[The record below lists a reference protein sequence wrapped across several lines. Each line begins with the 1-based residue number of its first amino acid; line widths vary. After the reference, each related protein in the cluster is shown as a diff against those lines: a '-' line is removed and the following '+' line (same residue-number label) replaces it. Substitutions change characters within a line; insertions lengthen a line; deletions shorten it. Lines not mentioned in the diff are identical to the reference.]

1 MGRKRNNERLS
12 EVTARIGRGLPVT
25 GASLEPRDPDDLRG
39 PRSTQFPFSVP
50 AIAAFEQV
58 EFTTPVTFFVGENG
72 SGKSTLLEAIAVEFG
87 LNAEGGT
94 KHVKFASRSSHVGLG
109 DDFRL
114 HKRRLPPT
122 DSYFLRAESFYNLAT
137 ILENPDDYRAYDID
151 ASGGRSFHEQSHGEA
166 FLGLVLN
173 RFRGDGFYVLDEP
186 ESALSPARQL
196 ALMAAMK
203 ELVDR
208 NSQFLIATHS
218 PILLGYPG
226 ATILEFG
233 EHGVRP
239 IRYQDTEHYQITR
252 AFLENPE
259 RMLNQLFS
267 DDAE

>member
-1 MGRKRNNERLS
+1 MS
-12 EVTARIGRGLPVT
+12 AGLVVT
-25 GASLEPRDPDDLRG
+25 GVSIEPRAPDDLRG
-39 PRSTQFPFSVP
+39 PRDHSVFPFSVP
-50 AIAAFEQV
+50 AIGQLEHL
-58 EFTTPVTFFVGENG
+58 EFSTPVTFFVGENG
-72 SGKSTLLEAIAVEFG
+72 AGKSTLLEAIAVGFG

-94 KHVKFASRSSHVGLG
+94 KHVKFASRSSHTGLG
-109 DDFRL
+109 EDFRL
-114 HKRRLPPT
+114 HKRRMPPS

-137 ILENPDDYRAYDID
+137 VIENAADYRAYDID

-173 RFRGDGFYVLDEP
+173 RFRGNGFYVLDEP
-186 ESALSPARQL
+186 ESALSPSRQL

-203 ELVDR
+203 RLVDR

-233 EHGVRP
+233 DRGIHPVDYR
-239 IRYQDTEHYQITR
+239 DTEHFQITR

-259 RMLNQLFS
+259 RMLRELFI
-267 DDAE
+267 DDEDEHES